1 MSMSDPV
8 ADMLTRIRNAGMV
21 HFQSVD
27 MPYSKM
33 KHHVAQIMQN
43 EGYIN
48 GFEVVVEKGPQN
60 TLRID
65 LKYDGNGD
73 RVITGLRRVS
83 KPGRRV
89 YASHHEIPAVMSGLG
104 ISIVSTSQ
112 GIISGRQARSKKI
125 GGEIICEVW

>member
-48 GFEVVVEKGPQN
+48 AFEVVVEKGPQN

-65 LKYDGNGD
+65 LKHDGNGN

-83 KPGRRV
+83 KTWTPGICLSSRNTSRNEWSWHLHCLNFAGNYQWPAGQVEEDRRRD
-89 YASHHEIPAVMSGLG
+89 YL
-104 ISIVSTSQ
+104 
-112 GIISGRQARSKKI
+112 
-125 GGEIICEVW
+125 